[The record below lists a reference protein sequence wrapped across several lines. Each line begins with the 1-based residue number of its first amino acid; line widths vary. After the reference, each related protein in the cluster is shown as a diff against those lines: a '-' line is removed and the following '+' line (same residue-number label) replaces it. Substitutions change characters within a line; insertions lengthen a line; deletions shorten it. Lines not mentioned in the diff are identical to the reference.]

1 MNDTKSIPIG
11 IISVLWDYEDEQL
24 IRDAFYEFSIYKKD
38 EKTEFINKYYFL
50 ENNICTKIETTS
62 TYRCNINILEL
73 SDKMKIEFCSDLMFL
88 TKEQYQLL
96 NSFITNLQSIYN
108 FEIKTNDIEKQYK

>member
-1 MNDTKSIPIG
+1 MNEMKSIPVG

-24 IRDAFYEFSIYKKD
+24 IKNAFYEFSIIKKNG
-38 EKTEFINKYYFL
+38 KTEFINKYYFL

-62 TYRCNINILEL
+62 TYRFNINILECN
-73 SDKMKIEFCSDLMFL
+73 DKIKIQFCSDLMFL

-96 NSFITNLQSIYN
+96 NSFITNLQKTYN
-108 FEIKTNDIEKQYK
+108 FEIKTNNAERIK